1 MARLVHVLVSCAL
14 LGGCS
19 SVCDEV
25 VDEAEAN
32 GCALG
37 APPDGGESLES
48 PECEGDRERRAK
60 CLLDLTDNVCAITEE
75 EERDLAACYEADGVE

>member
-1 MARLVHVLVSCAL
+1 MRRVILITLSCFL
-14 LGGCS
+14 LGGCV

-37 APPDGGESLES
+37 ASPDGEETLES
-48 PECEGDRERRAK
+48 PECEGAREQRAQ
-60 CLLDLTDNVCAITEE
+60 CLLDVTDNVCAITEAE
-75 EERDLAACYEADGVE
+75 AADLAACYEADGVE

>member
-1 MARLVHVLVSCAL
+1 MARIVLVVVWCFL
-14 LGGCS
+14 LGGCV

-37 APPDGGESLES
+37 ATPDGGETPDS
-48 PECEGDRERRAK
+48 PECEGDLERQAQ
-60 CLLDLTDNVCAITEE
+60 CLLDVTDNVCAITEE
-75 EERDLAACYEADGVE
+75 EAADLAACYEADGVE